1 MSRRVLRALG
11 CGVAGAALSCVGLF
25 TAPHEFFRALL
36 VCFNYVAALAIG
48 GLILLMLH
56 NLTGGRWGRLV
67 ERPLRAAADTLPLVL
82 VLLVPVLLD
91 LDQLYPWA
99 REQVIEASPILQK
112 KLPYLE
118 EWFFLV
124 RQGIYAV
131 VLLGLAWGLGRR
143 PGPVSAGGL
152 VALGLLIVFAS
163 LDWMMALEPLWYST
177 IYSLMVGAT
186 YLLGGMALAIV
197 AVTAAAGPEL
207 SRKDTRD
214 LGNLLLA
221 FVLLWVYCAYSQYL
235 LMWTGNLPEEILWY
249 VRRTETS
256 WRWLALALIVLH
268 VALPFLI
275 LLTRK
280 SKQSRLVIMSVAGL
294 ILVMRLVDFH
304 WLVDPSLHPDGLHL
318 SWLDLTV
325 AIAVGGL
332 WLALFLHRLER
343 RATPAPEA
351 SRG

>member
-1 MSRRVLRALG
+1 MSRPVLIALA
-11 CGVAGAALSCVGLF
+11 CGLVAAALSCVGLF
-25 TAPHEFFRALL
+25 TARHDFFRALL

-48 GLILLMLH
+48 SLVLLMLH
-56 NLTGGRWGRLV
+56 QLTGGRWGRTL

-82 VLLVPVLLD
+82 LLLVPVLLD

-99 REQVIEASPILQK
+99 RDQVIETSPELQK

-131 VLLGLAWGLGRR
+131 VLLALAWGLRRR

-177 IYSLMVGAT
+177 IYSLLVAAT
-186 YLLGGMALAIV
+186 YLLAALALAIV
-197 AVTAAAGPEL
+197 AVTVSGGPEL
-207 SRKDTRD
+207 SGKRTRD

-221 FVLLWVYCAYSQYL
+221 FIMLWVYCAYSQYFI
-235 LMWTGNLPEEILWY
+235 MWTGNLPEEILWY

-256 WRWLALALIVLH
+256 WQWLALALVVLH
-268 VALPFLI
+268 FALPFLI

-280 SKQSRLVIMSVAGL
+280 SKQSRLVTRWVAGL
-294 ILVMRLVDFH
+294 ILIMRLVDVH
-304 WLVDPSLHPDGLHL
+304 WMIDPSLHPHGLHL
-318 SWLDLTV
+318 SWLDLTMTV
-325 AIAVGGL
+325 AVGGL

-343 RATPAPEA
+343 RGAAEV
-351 SRG
+351 SDG